1 MHLLPPELQVSIMSH
16 FGAGQGDS
24 SGEENNSGD
33 ESDSNSRYVNSLNKI
48 QQSRNKVRFLQPLQ
62 QQCLDYIIKNHETMA
77 KTQKKQFAKIG
88 EY

>member
-1 MHLLPPELQVSIMSH
+1 MSH

-24 SGEENNSGD
+24 SGEESNSGD
-33 ESDSNSRYVNSLNKI
+33 ESDSNLRYVNSLNKI
-48 QQSRNKVRFLQPLQ
+48 QHRRNKVRFLQPLQ